1 MKKQRPNV
9 LFLPAKPGE
18 ETGLYRRL
26 MPALVS
32 LDCQIC
38 RVPADTSAANHV
50 ERTRYELIIA
60 GFPIEQ
66 PQLPAFLKSVRWRKS
81 ACRRTAVLLV
91 TDRISL
97 RRAERFLNRGVNR
110 VILDEATDWELE
122 SALTE
127 LLEVEPRFSFSLPV
141 RLDLAIGGRREQ
153 VVAQV
158 DNLSTTGML
167 VRGQWM
173 VELGAPARF
182 EFILPEE
189 HDPLRGTA
197 EIVRST
203 IREREGISGFGLH
216 FDSFEGDGRERLGR
230 WFENRPDALREIVED
245 AGLGSSTEVG

>member
-1 MKKQRPNV
+1 MNTQRPNV

-38 RVPADTSAANHV
+38 RVPDDTSAANHV

-97 RRAERFLNRGVNR
+97 RRAEQFLNRGVNR
-110 VILDEATDWELE
+110 VILEEATDWELE
-122 SALTE
+122 STLTE
-127 LLEVEPRFSFSLPV
+127 LLEVEPRISFTLPV
-141 RLDLAIGGRREQ
+141 RLDLSVGGRREQ

-158 DNLSTTGML
+158 DNLSSTGML

-182 EFILPEE
+182 EFVLPEE
-189 HDPLRGTA
+189 REPLRGTA

-203 IREREGISGFGLH
+203 VREREGISGFGLH
-216 FDSFEGDGRERLGR
+216 FDSFEGEGRERLGR
-230 WFENRPDALREIVED
+230 WLRNRPDALREVVED
-245 AGLGSSTEVG
+245 VDLDSGARAG

>member
-1 MKKQRPNV
+1 MKSQRPNV

-18 ETGLYRRL
+18 ETSLYRRL

-66 PQLPAFLKSVRWRKS
+66 PELPAFLKSVRWRQS
-81 ACRRTAVLLV
+81 ACRRTAVLLI
-91 TDRISL
+91 TDRISR
-97 RRAERFLNRGVNR
+97 RRAEQFLNRGVNR
-110 VILDEATDWELE
+110 VILDEATDGELE

-127 LLEVEPRFSFSLPV
+127 LLEVEPRVTFSLPV
-141 RLDLAIGGRREQ
+141 RLDLAIGGRRER

-158 DNLSTTGML
+158 DNLSSSGML

-182 EFILPEE
+182 ELNLPEE
-189 HDPLRGTA
+189 RDPVRGTA
-197 EIVRST
+197 EIARST
-203 IREREGISGFGLH
+203 VREREGISGFGLH
-216 FDSFEGDGRERLGR
+216 FESFEGDGRERLGR
-230 WFENRPDALREIVED
+230 WLERRPEALREIVED
-245 AGLGSSTEVG
+245 VDLGSNTEAG